1 MSCGR
6 THAKHHKFAPRK
18 RYGTLPFT
26 RSPKR
31 FRQLFLN
38 EMKRSNNPLRAVE
51 AASIDWQT
59 YENWMATALWSV
71 FHRLNL
77 VHHKHSHEQYVVQQR
92 DLMQLELERH
102 NLALPHSTTIHQQ
115 NNILSNQPMARLGQ
129 VRTEDMDTN
138 VLTDVLD
145 EDAIVAPQLSRE
157 ELILYRNERQ
167 QPGQKLN
174 DLQLCQP
181 LGYKQ
186 NASGQR
192 RVRRLRER
200 MRQEH
205 KL

>member
-1 MSCGR
+1 MIKSYIATSVFVMVDIAMGV
-6 THAKHHKFAPRK
+6 
-18 RYGTLPFT
+18 
-26 RSPKR
+26 
-31 FRQLFLN
+31 LFLIGLLIGFHVLLAYAAAVTIVWCTIVI
-38 EMKRSNNPLRAVE
+38 PLAWLGV
-51 AASIDWQT
+51 
-59 YENWMATALWSV
+59 WSV

-92 DLMQLELERH
+92 DLMQLEVERH